1 MTPKEK
7 AEELR
12 CKFFDKKYEHS
23 WAATVQ
29 AKRYAMSVVDEVLTI
44 YYDDSQSMWVNELSY
59 WHQVK
64 KEIENL

>member
-12 CKFFDKKYEHS
+12 SKFFDKKYEGS
-23 WAATVQ
+23 WVATVQ

-44 YYDDSQSMWVNELSY
+44 YYDDSQSMWADELSY

-64 KEIENL
+64 QEIEKL